1 MRKNYFFILSISFS
15 VILTIFSLKETDD
28 LQEILIPFSDK
39 ALHILA
45 YIVLTILWSCYAFL
59 IRPNIK
65 PIRNFVILFVGLML
79 YGMIIE
85 VLQSEITVTRSMEYK
100 DLIANFLG
108 IMIGM
113 LIFNYF
119 IKLKLNNK

>member
-1 MRKNYFFILSISFS
+1 MRKSFFFILSISLS
-15 VILTIFSLKETDD
+15 VILTIASLKETDD
-28 LQEILIPFSDK
+28 LQELLIPFSDK
-39 ALHILA
+39 ALHIMA
-45 YIVLTILWSCYAFL
+45 YIVLTISWSCYVFL
-59 IRPNIK
+59 VRPNFK
-65 PIRNFVILFVGLML
+65 PIKNLTIIFVGLML

-85 VLQSEITVTRSMEYK
+85 VLQSEITVTRSMEFK

-108 IMIGM
+108 IMMGM